1 MRDAPERKSWKM
13 KLVRMLYGRDYDRKK
28 VMELFRFIDWL
39 LVLPEDLD
47 IEFLGELRL
56 LEEEKKMPYITSV
69 ERIGIKKG
77 MEQGIQAG
85 IQQGIEQGS
94 LRESRQMVI
103 EAVAARF
110 GVTPEDVVSAVF
122 AIQARETLRSLLHQ
136 AIQCNS
142 LDDFRKKLHQAQ
154 GVGGEKE

>member
-1 MRDAPERKSWKM
+1 
-13 KLVRMLYGRDYDRKK
+13 
-28 VMELFRFIDWL
+28 
-39 LVLPEDLD
+39 
-47 IEFLGELRL
+47 
-56 LEEEKKMPYITSV
+56 MPYITSV
-69 ERIGIKKG
+69 EKIGIKKG

-85 IQQGIEQGS
+85 IQQGIEQGIEQGS

-122 AIQARETLRSLLHQ
+122 AIKAKETLRSLLLQ

-142 LDDFRKKLHQAQ
+142 LDDFRKKLHLAQ
-154 GVGGEKE
+154 SIGGKKE